1 MGYSSQMAMRSL
13 ALFEKV
19 GILASESLELLFPA
33 LLLALR
39 VNWDESSCPVKPLF
53 HHLKGCEMDTAPL

>member
-1 MGYSSQMAMRSL
+1 MGYSSQMAMRSF

-19 GILASESLELLFPA
+19 GILASERLELFPA

-39 VNWDESSCPVKPLF
+39 VNWDKSSCPEIPLF
-53 HHLKGCEMDTAPL
+53 PHLKSCEMDTAPL